1 MVMAENYPAKNL
13 HKIVLI
19 CIKYLPFVIGIL
31 YFLNTVL
38 SYFNIDWYWITL
50 VSGTSLL
57 SILFMLLC
65 SFAFK
70 FCLYHRLPIY
80 YILLNNII
88 NWIDYK
94 YRIPITNKNM
104 FCLYI
109 VITGI
114 TVFLMVFVYVKH
126 NKRAVRKHNR

>member
-1 MVMAENYPAKNL
+1 MIMVENCPARNL

-31 YFLNTVL
+31 YFLNTIL
-38 SYFNIDWYWITL
+38 SYFNIDLYWITL

-65 SFAFK
+65 SFTFK
-70 FCLYHRLPIY
+70 FCLYHRLSIY

-94 YRIPITNKNM
+94 YRIPITNKSM

-114 TVFLMVFVYVKH
+114 TVFLMVFVYVKC